1 MKFEGI
7 YKNGKLISAKEW
19 NKDGSVRE

>member
-19 NKDGSVRE
+19 NEDGSVRE